1 LKFRVID
8 LGRDYPGHIT
18 DFADARNS
26 FVKDLLDDEYLLF
39 VDSDEEAPKMLLDY
53 IGKLKPQ
60 FPYYWVRR
68 IELVNNKYVPVF
80 NPNYNGRLCSNRVR
94 FIGRVHEMIIPREPH
109 GVIDIPIIHNHTGPA
124 SYRGGAQSGLKLG
137 LLKVREVVRGW

>member
-1 LKFRVID
+1 
-8 LGRDYPGHIT
+8 
-18 DFADARNS
+18 
-26 FVKDLLDDEYLLF
+26 
-39 VDSDEEAPKMLLDY
+39 MLLDY
-53 IGKLKPQ
+53 IGRLKPQ

-68 IELVNNKYVPVF
+68 IELVNNKYVPIF

-109 GVIDIPIIHNHTGPA
+109 GLIDIPIIYNHTGPA
-124 SYRGGAQSGLKLG
+124 SYRGEAQSGLKLG